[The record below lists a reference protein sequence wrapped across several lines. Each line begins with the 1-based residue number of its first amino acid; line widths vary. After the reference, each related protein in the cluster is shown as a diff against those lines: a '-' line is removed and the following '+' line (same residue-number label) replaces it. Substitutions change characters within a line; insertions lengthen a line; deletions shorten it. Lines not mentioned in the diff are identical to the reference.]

1 MNMKEAFP
9 NLKFVGEGAK
19 EFEQKEITPEQL
31 ESTKH
36 IREHATALGKRIRAI
51 FDEELNIAK

>member
-31 ESTKH
+31 ERTKH
-36 IREHATALGKRIRAI
+36 VREHAAGLGKRIRAI
-51 FDEELNIAK
+51 FDED

>member
-9 NLKFVGEGAK
+9 NLKFVGAGAK

-31 ESTKH
+31 EMSKQ
-36 IREHATALGKRIRAI
+36 IGERASRSGKRLRAI
-51 FDEELNIAK
+51 FDMG

>member
-31 ESTKH
+31 ERTKH
-36 IREHATALGKRIRAI
+36 VREKAAGFGKRIRAI
-51 FDEELNIAK
+51 FDEGCDAAK